1 MTLKEFFRKYIFSL
15 LLIIGLLAVSN
26 ALAAETL
33 AVGQVMN
40 ITDRS
45 PIKGVNVYF
54 KNTSIGV
61 QSNEEGYFKISTSGK
76 ETTLVFSSI
85 GYKTRELK
93 LKYGTSVGL
102 EVLMEEENTLL
113 QEVFITPGSNPALE
127 WIKMIRLTKKRND
140 VSRQVGFT
148 AQSKEQNLVLL
159 SKFNQRLLNKK
170 IYEQLQKG
178 ALNQGDT
185 SLVVPVYMSE
195 NTFQIT
201 HKDKKLIQKNTF
213 STPQIAEN
221 IIAQL
226 VGEIETELNF
236 YDNTITV
243 FGKSIISPLS
253 NLGNSFYRYYL
264 TDSVMLDGRKQYD
277 IRFVSRNE
285 KNLAF
290 NGQLRFDSTTLAIT
304 SIVAELPAKANINFM
319 HNLRITQQFEQL
331 PGRYWARSTEELT
344 LNMTYEILADS
355 LHSKPQIF
363 VKRTAK
369 YNYTDSIKVD
379 VDNFAKSEYNQ
390 QSLNDRLDELNNTPI
405 MRTAKWLADIAF
417 TGYMRLGKID
427 LGKVQQLAR
436 VTDIEGLRVNIPL
449 RTNEQLW
456 KNVSVGGY
464 VGYGFGNKEL
474 KYSGAVHFKLKGVKR
489 RILGFSYTNDYRII
503 NYDYNNFSYKE
514 NPLYTGDE
522 DIANTLLANRSA
534 DRMNGRKEL
543 LVTFSNDWNS
553 NLETTTFF
561 RSHQLFSNA
570 SLPMINASGSISSF
584 QQKSATIENR
594 FSFGERTYEDHLQ
607 RIYVGNSNPILYAT
621 MEMGKFQV
629 EDEKGSYAKLMT
641 VIKQNVRM
649 DFGQLRYLAEVGWIF
664 GKVPYPLLQ
673 IPYGNN
679 RGGYSFYGFNLMR

>member
-474 KYSGAVHFKLKGVKR
+474 KYSGAVYFKLKGVKR